1 MTAPDDPFA
10 PLGHRFAEPWHAQ
23 VLGRRPRFGRWLSH
37 IRPSDWAAALGA
49 ALARA
54 ADRDAP
60 DTDETYYLAAL
71 EALESLAPLDPA
83 QLSDRKRAWRD
94 AYLRTPHGQPVTL

>member
-1 MTAPDDPFA
+1 MTAPDDLFA
-10 PLGHRFAEPWHAQ
+10 PLGKRFAEPWHAQ
-23 VLGRRPRFGRWLSH
+23 ILATANALVAAGH
-37 IRPSDWAAALGA
+37 ITTSDWATALGA

-60 DTDETYYLAAL
+60 DTDETYYLAPL

-94 AYLRTPHGQPVTL
+94 AYLRTPHGHPVTL